1 VDFCN
6 SDSYTKCMSN
16 KTYIILGIKHS
27 GKSTQS
33 RFLADHLNCPLFDID
48 DLIEK
53 NTGRT
58 AREYYI
64 EKGPVSFMAA
74 EEACCGK
81 IAQDYKDQQ
90 IVISTGGGICDNAPA
105 LNYLRPL
112 GTFVFIQVS
121 EETACNR
128 ILKKAT
134 QFSDGTWKG
143 LPAYISKLKPKNEEK
158 VREIFHDFYVERT
171 EIYKTIADVIV
182 PIKDA
187 SKEDNFKTLKSALGL

>member
-1 VDFCN
+1 
-6 SDSYTKCMSN
+6 MSNN

-33 RFLADHLNCPLFDID
+33 RFLAEHLGCPLFDID

-64 EKGPVSFMAA
+64 EKGPVSFLAA

-81 IAQDYKDQQ
+81 LAQVYKGQQ

-112 GTFVFIQVS
+112 GEFVFIQVP
-121 EETACNR
+121 EETACDR

-134 QFSDGTWKG
+134 QLSDGTWTG
-143 LPAYISKLKPKNEEK
+143 LPAYINKLKPKDENK
-158 VREIFHDFYVERT
+158 VREIFHGFYTERT
-171 EIYKTIADVIV
+171 EIYTSIADIIV
-182 PIKDA
+182 PIKNA
-187 SKEDNFKTLKSALGL
+187 SKEDNFKTLKNALGV